1 MGYILQFDQGISQ
14 DYLKLILEFG
24 KKKKKAFD

>member
-1 MGYILQFDQGISQ
+1 MGYILKFDQGISQ

-24 KKKKKAFD
+24 KKKIAFD